1 MSSSVSF
8 DLPASMQSITSE
20 DPLTSGKRV
29 GPSKPSEM
37 NNADFRQEDKQQREK
52 KNLEAIWRIKS
63 LYWIKLILTTQLHC
77 WPIEGISGHSVVQT
91 DQARIAPAAAAWP
104 RQAKSVP
111 SVSAAARDHAVQFQ
125 VGSSPGCQCHDQCA
139 GGDSE
144 SDTVVRWQLPVLQF
158 HHGKL
163 DSRGLSPSM
172 PSSSALLRCLRRRGA
187 QNARGSEPGAHATD
201 AAVLASSR
209 IAIQS

>member
-91 DQARIAPAAAAWP
+91 DQARIGQDRRRRLPGRGRRNRFRVFRQLRAIMRSNFKSAAVPAANAMISAPAAT
-104 RQAKSVP
+104 P
-111 SVSAAARDHAVQFQ
+111 SRT
-125 VGSSPGCQCHDQCA
+125 PLYA
-139 GGDSE
+139 GNC
-144 SDTVVRWQLPVLQF
+144 
-158 HHGKL
+158 
-163 DSRGLSPSM
+163 
-172 PSSSALLRCLRRRGA
+172 RCL
-187 QNARGSEPGAHATD
+187 SFTT
-201 AAVLASSR
+201 AS
-209 IAIQS
+209 